1 MHFPDTVL
9 TAEDLPNHLL
19 RTEMIMHTTAVRNW
33 SYDHKLKKNTLDI
46 AKKITYNFIDH
57 HGFDPV
63 DFLELLYE
71 ITEIAMISK
80 LPTK

>member
-1 MHFPDTVL
+1 
-9 TAEDLPNHLL
+9 
-19 RTEMIMHTTAVRNW
+19 MHTTAVRNW

-46 AKKITYNFIDH
+46 AKKITYNFIDY

-71 ITEIAMISK
+71 MTAIAMISK
-80 LPTK
+80 IPTK